1 MNVISSHKDFV
12 VVLHAV
18 EIEVKLAILATAAF
32 ACEEET
38 FKSASNA
45 IHAALVKD
53 MVPSA
58 V

>member
-1 MNVISSHKDFV
+1 VISSHKDFV